1 MFIYLFIVC
10 IWALLFVSKRGV
22 GLEVLCSSTQ
32 LLNYCKRRLKFQGF
46 RFPQTPSIF
55 KFQVNKRIIKDT
67 HRRHQAS
74 ADYPSQDTIVLNI
87 NLVYQL
93 QFSYQEV

>member
-1 MFIYLFIVC
+1 MCLFIYSLYVFGPCYLFLKG
-10 IWALLFVSKRGV
+10 AL
-22 GLEVLCSSTQ
+22 VLKSFAQALSFSTTA
-32 LLNYCKRRLKFQGF
+32 NCRLQFQGF

-74 ADYPSQDTIVLNI
+74 ADYPSQDTIYSPEYKPRVPTSI
-87 NLVYQL
+87 
-93 QFSYQEV
+93 